1 MLTSIFKA
9 QIAALS
15 LTLSLAEM
23 DTKDYEL
30 IPPEPIRNVAKRGL
44 ALHQKF
50 GKGKNAVLAEA
61 IASEKSLSSK
71 DIEKMLEFFN
81 QFTPDRELKRCWKA
95 IYRQILTSQ
104 IRYNFYTTVVIKISQ
119 NLELQIFMFGLIV
132 IPLFEISRWVGKIIV
147 EVGE

>member
-1 MLTSIFKA
+1 MLFTISYSVYYKMLTSIFKA

-81 QFTPDRELKRCWKA
+81 QFTPDREHPGWEEYENPSKGWIRWCMMGGGLGQQWA
-95 IYRQILTSQ
+95 IDTKKMLEGNLQA
-104 IRYNFYTTVVIKISQ
+104 NFNQPNQV
-119 NLELQIFMFGLIV
+119 
-132 IPLFEISRWVGKIIV
+132 
-147 EVGE
+147 